1 MANEAKTAPGHTP
14 CKQVKLAIDEALE
27 IGLQLHQNGNLT
39 QAEMLYV
46 RILEAAPE
54 NLNALHYLGL
64 LCHQQN
70 RSKEAAGLI
79 KQIITLAPENADA
92 HNNLGNVLEGMGK
105 VRQAEES
112 YRNAIALFP
121 DHGPALNNLG
131 VVLMARNKVA
141 DAVATYQRAIR
152 VAPDSADFHY
162 NLGNAL
168 VKSKDGDG
176 AIASYQRAIALKP
189 DYALAWQRLAMSFLS
204 ADQRKEAEAV
214 FEKWLTV
221 EPGNP
226 TVRYLQAACL
236 GIDAPDRAPNQYV
249 QQVFDDMADSFDS
262 HLVENLEYRAPGL
275 LMEALARALPQPTA
289 GLDILDAGCGTG
301 LCGPPLR
308 PYAGQLTG
316 VDLSSR
322 MLAKAK
328 GRKVY
333 DTLAAAELTAFLD
346 QQPQTFDIIAS
357 ADTLCY
363 FGALAPVF
371 EASTKALKPDGLL
384 AFTLEAAGENAVNP
398 ILNSHGRYSHT
409 RSYAEDTLAGAGLE
423 VLSISSQ
430 VLRKEEGRPVSGFVV
445 VAINKKRL

>member
-1 MANEAKTAPGHTP
+1 MANDGKTAPGRMP
-14 CKQVKLAIDEALE
+14 CGQVKLAIDEALE
-27 IGLQLHQNGNLT
+27 IGLKLHQNGHLT

-46 RILEAAPE
+46 RILETAPE

-70 RSKEAAGLI
+70 RSKEAAELI
-79 KQIITLAPENADA
+79 KHIITLAPENADA

-105 VRQAEES
+105 IGQAEEC

-131 VVLMARNKVA
+131 VVLMAQNKPA
-141 DAVATYQRAIR
+141 EAVATNKNAIR
-152 VAPDSADFHY
+152 VAPDSPDFHY

-176 AIASYQRAIALKP
+176 AIAAYQRAIALKP

-204 ADQRKEAEAV
+204 ADQREAAEAV

-262 HLVENLEYRAPGL
+262 HLVENLDYRAPDI
-275 LMEALARALPQPTA
+275 LMEALTQALPQPTA
-289 GLDILDAGCGTG
+289 GLAILDAGCGTG
-301 LCGPPLR
+301 LCGPLLR
-308 PYAGQLTG
+308 PYADQLTG

-333 DTLAAAELTAFLD
+333 DTLAGAELTAFLD
-346 QQPQTFDIIAS
+346 QQSQPFDIIAS

-371 EASTKALKPDGLL
+371 EASAKALKPDGLL
-384 AFTLEAAGENAVNP
+384 AFTLEAAEGNAVNFR
-398 ILNSHGRYSHT
+398 LNSHGRYSHT
-409 RSYAEDTLAGAGLE
+409 RSYAEATLADAGLE
-423 VLSISSQ
+423 VLSISSKA
-430 VLRKEEGRPVSGFVV
+430 LRKEEARPVSGFVV
-445 VAINKKRL
+445 VAKKKKRL